1 MTLLGANVD
10 DAARGQIEALNT
22 RYIRAIDDDQLE
34 SWPEL
39 FAEQCLYRVVT
50 RENFARGFALPLME
64 CASRGMLIDR
74 VTGYRRVNVYEP
86 QRYTH
91 LLSGLVVERIDAT
104 RLACR
109 QNYLVIRTMV
119 TGEMTIFSV
128 GVYLDKVILGGGAAK
143 FEERIVV
150 QESRRV
156 DTLLVIPL

>member
-1 MTLLGANVD
+1 MTLLGTNVD
-10 DAARGQIEALNT
+10 DAARRQVEALNA

-39 FAEQCLYRVVT
+39 FVEKCLYRVVT

-64 CASRGMLIDR
+64 CASRGMLLDR

-91 LLSGLVVERIDAT
+91 MVSGLAIERLDET
-104 RLACR
+104 RLQCR
-109 QNYLVIRTMV
+109 QSYLVIRTMV
-119 TGEMTIFSV
+119 TGEMTIFSA
-128 GVYLDKVILGGGAAK
+128 GLYLDKVILGGGNAK

-150 QESRRV
+150 QESRRI

>member
-1 MTLLGANVD
+1 MEGSGTEI
-10 DAARGQIEALNT
+10 DAAARRQIEELNT

-34 SWPEL
+34 AWPEL
-39 FAEQCLYRVVT
+39 FTEHCLYKIIT
-50 RENFARGFALPLME
+50 RENFARGFSLPLME
-64 CASRGMLIDR
+64 CAGRGMLQDR

-91 LLSGLVVERIDAT
+91 MVSGMTLERLDPTHI
-104 RLACR
+104 ACK
-109 QNYLVIRTMV
+109 QNYLVVRTMI
-119 TGEMTIFSV
+119 TGEMMIFST
-128 GVYLDKVILGGGAAK
+128 GVYLDRVVLVAQGAK

>member
-1 MTLLGANVD
+1 MASGAE
-10 DAARGQIEALNT
+10 AARAQIEALNT
-22 RYIRAIDDDQLE
+22 RYIRAIDDDKLE
-34 SWPEL
+34 DWPQL
-39 FAEQCLYRVVT
+39 FAESCLYKVVT
-50 RENFARGFALPLME
+50 RENFDRGLPLAMME
-64 CASRGMLIDR
+64 CAGRGMLIDR

-91 LLSGLVVERIDAT
+91 MLSGLTIAELGEAQF
-104 RLACR
+104 ACR

-119 TGEMTIFSV
+119 TGEMSVFSA
-128 GVYLDKVILGGGAAK
+128 GVYLDRILLSGDGAI

>member
-1 MTLLGANVD
+1 MAVVSE
-10 DAARGQIEALNT
+10 AVRRQVEALNT
-22 RYIRAIDDDQLE
+22 RYIRAIDDDALE
-34 SWPEL
+34 DWPAL
-39 FAEQCLYRVVT
+39 FADPCLYRIVT
-50 RENFARGFALPLME
+50 RENFARGLPLALIE

-91 LLSGLVVERIDAT
+91 LLSGLAIEPIDAT
-104 RLACR
+104 RVACK
-109 QNYLVIRTMV
+109 QNYAVIRTMM
-119 TGEMTIFSV
+119 TGEMIVFSA
-128 GVYLDKVILGGGAAK
+128 GVYLDRVVLGDDTQ

>member
-1 MTLLGANVD
+1 MAESGTSVD
-10 DAARGQIEALNT
+10 TAVWRQIEELNT

-34 SWPEL
+34 AWPEL
-39 FAEQCLYRVVT
+39 FTEQCLYRIVT
-50 RENFARGFALPLME
+50 RENFDRGFVLPLME
-64 CASRGMLIDR
+64 CASRGMLVDR

-91 LLSGLVVERIDAT
+91 MLSGLVLQVIDT
-104 RLACR
+104 THVSCK
-109 QNYLVIRTMV
+109 QNYLAIRTMV
-119 TGEMTIFSV
+119 TGEMTIFST
-128 GVYLDKVILGGGAAK
+128 GVYLDRVVLGADGAK

>member
-1 MTLLGANVD
+1 MTVLGANVD
-10 DAARGQIEALNT
+10 DAARRQIEALNT

-34 SWPEL
+34 TWPEL
-39 FAEQCLYRVVT
+39 FTEKCLYRVVT

-64 CASRGMLIDR
+64 CASRGMLMDR

-91 LLSGLVVERIDAT
+91 MLSGLTLERLDAT
-104 RLACR
+104 RIAAK
-109 QNYLVIRTMV
+109 QNYLVVRTMV
-119 TGEMTIFSV
+119 TGEMMIFSA
-128 GVYLDKVILGGGAAK
+128 GFYLDKIVLDAAGAR

>member
-1 MTLLGANVD
+1 MAESGTSVD
-10 DAARGQIEALNT
+10 TVVRRQIEELNT

-34 SWPEL
+34 AWPEL
-39 FAEQCLYRVVT
+39 FTEQCLYRIVT
-50 RENFARGFALPLME
+50 RENFDRGFVLPLME
-64 CASRGMLIDR
+64 CASRGMLVDR

-91 LLSGLVVERIDAT
+91 MLSGLVLQVIDT
-104 RLACR
+104 THVSCK
-109 QNYLVIRTMV
+109 QNYLAIRTMV
-119 TGEMTIFSV
+119 TGEMTIFST
-128 GVYLDKVILGGGAAK
+128 GVYLDRVVLGADGAK

>member
-1 MTLLGANVD
+1 MTLVAANVD
-10 DAARGQIEALNT
+10 EAARRQIEALNT

-34 SWPEL
+34 AWPDL
-39 FAEQCLYRVVT
+39 FVEKCVYKIVT
-50 RENFARGFALPLME
+50 RENFDRGFSLPLME
-64 CASRGMLIDR
+64 CASRGMLVDR

-91 LLSGLVVERIDAT
+91 MLSGLVIERIDAT
-104 RLACR
+104 RLSCK
-109 QNYLVIRTMV
+109 QNYLVVRTMV
-119 TGEMTIFSV
+119 GGEMMIFSA
-128 GVYLDKVILGGGAAK
+128 GVYLDKLVLGADGAK